1 MADKVSIVILNYNG
15 WQMTHN
21 LLFDLYKH
29 CASIDEVLVVNN
41 GCTEEESFTGLQWW
55 MDKPMLPV
63 RELRI
68 DKNVGFL
75 LAANAGMREATG
87 DIIILISNDVRIR
100 GDIVLRI
107 RHLIKEHAK
116 TMIGGR
122 FLGFDTGWNN
132 FDGTIVPYLEGWL
145 LAGSRDMWGELNYF
159 DERYAPND
167 FEDIDISCT
176 ARGLG
181 YILIALPED
190 IAQHLSGQTLQYN
203 PEREELTKINREKFI
218 EKWITKSSKKG

>member
-41 GCTEEESFTGLQWW
+41 GCTEAESFTGLQWW

-107 RHLIKEHAK
+107 RSILKDQPDIL
-116 TMIGGR
+116 IGGKYYDW
-122 FLGFDTGWNN
+122 DTGWNT
-132 FDGTIVPYLEGWL
+132 FDGKIYAYLEGWL
-145 LAGSRDMWGELNYF
+145 LATYKDTWIELGYF

-167 FEDIDISCT
+167 YEDIDLSTT
-176 ARGLG
+176 ALSKKI
-181 YILIALPED
+181 YLEALPHD

-203 PEREELTKINREKFI
+203 SEREELTKRNRELFRD
-218 EKWITKSSKKG
+218 KWIK

>member
-41 GCTEEESFTGLQWW
+41 GCTEAESFTGLQWW

-107 RHLIKEHAK
+107 RYQLKNLYK
-116 TMIGGR
+116 CLIGGK
-122 FLGFDTGWNN
+122 FLSFDTGWNT
-132 FDGTIVPYLEGWL
+132 FDGVTFPYAEGWI
-145 LAGSRDMWGELNYF
+145 LATWADNWEELGYF

-167 FEDIDISCT
+167 FEDVDLSTT
-176 ARGLG
+176 AQRLG
-181 YILIALPED
+181 YVIVPLPED
-190 IAQHLSGQTLQYN
+190 IAQHISGQTLQYN
-203 PEREELTKINREKFI
+203 PEREELTKRNREKFR
-218 EKWITKSSKKG
+218 EKWLK